1 MKYATLQGK
10 AFWGILHAYL
20 FTFPPP
26 LPTNLQVLFQK
37 KVPSTELT
45 GFIKEGSDIQEIYYL
60 TVNREDDRLEPTI
73 VSSL

>member
-10 AFWGILHAYL
+10 AFWGLLHAYL
-20 FTFPPP
+20 FAFPPS

-37 KVPSTELT
+37 KVSSTELT